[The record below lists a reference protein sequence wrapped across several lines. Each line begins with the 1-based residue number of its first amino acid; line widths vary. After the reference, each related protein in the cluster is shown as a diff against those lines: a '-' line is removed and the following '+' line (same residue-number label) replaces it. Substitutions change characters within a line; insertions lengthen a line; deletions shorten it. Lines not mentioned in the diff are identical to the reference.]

1 MLEGCYPDKEENYQ
15 YYKRNGELSKPK
27 TLYKYY
33 DLEGKQY
40 YELNKTQ
47 YDFVCYLLENGLN
60 KEEVIIT
67 YDNADVAYHESL
79 KRAEQKE
86 KARQEA
92 EEQRESRGKGK
103 FQNLDA

>member
-1 MLEGCYPDKEENYQ
+1 MYMNPD
-15 YYKRNGELSKPK
+15 
-27 TLYKYY
+27 
-33 DLEGKQY
+33 GKQY
-40 YELNKTQ
+40 FELNRTQ

-79 KRAEQKE
+79 KRAEQEE

-92 EEQRESRGKGK
+92 EEQRKAEEKE
-103 FQNLDA
+103 FQNLDV